1 MSSTHRR
8 YPNLQILAYIN
19 LALRPPVRKEFSSWI
34 ENFGRNE
41 RRFIFLTGDLGFGAL
56 ENVQAALQERFV
68 NMGVCEQNMI
78 SVAAGLAQQGLM
90 PLCYSI
96 APFAVF
102 RPYEQIR
109 VDLALH
115 QMNVKVVG
123 NGGGY
128 GYGIMGATHHALE
141 DIAVLSAL
149 PHFACFI
156 PLCNSDVDGACA
168 ALFQHVGPSYLR
180 LGFGVWPDD
189 AGKLEGFKPIRKLA
203 CSRMARPKA
212 TVVGLGPVLLNVL
225 PWILE
230 GAETDVF
237 AVSQMPL
244 VDLSDELL
252 ASLRASGL
260 LWVVEEHTARGG
272 LGEHLAAR
280 MAQQGVP
287 FRLHHTYAVGYPDG
301 LYGSQSY
308 HQSRSGL
315 DPVSLQQMFQR
326 LSS

>member
-1 MSSTHRR
+1 
-8 YPNLQILAYIN
+8 
-19 LALRPPVRKEFSSWI
+19 VRKEFSSWI

-56 ENVQAALQERFV
+56 ENVQATLQERFV

-109 VDLALH
+109 VDMALH
-115 QMNVKVVG
+115 KMNVKIVG

-141 DIAVLSAL
+141 DIAVLSVL
-149 PHFACFI
+149 QHFACFI
-156 PLCNSDVDGACA
+156 PLCNSDVDGACD
-168 ALFQHVGPSYLR
+168 ALFRYVGPSYLR
-180 LGFGVWPDD
+180 LGFGMWPAD
-189 AGKLEGFKPIRKLA
+189 AGELEEFKPIRKLA
-203 CSRMARPKA
+203 DSRLARPKA
-212 TVVGLGPVLLNVL
+212 TIVGLGPVLLNVL

-230 GAETDVF
+230 EKQADVF
-237 AVSQMPL
+237 VVSQMPL
-244 VDLSDELL
+244 AKLPDELL

-260 LWVVEEHTARGG
+260 LWVIEEHIARGG

-280 MAQQGVP
+280 IAQEGIP
-287 FRLHHTYAVGYPDG
+287 FRLYHTHALGYPDG

-308 HQSRSGL
+308 HQTRSGL
-315 DPVSLQQMFQR
+315 DSVSLQVAFQR
-326 LSS
+326 LCYS